1 MQKIKIKNKKLL
13 FIASI
18 VLILLILIIIYL
30 INKHKYTK
38 ECMRGGG
45 GGHGGGGHGG
55 GGHGGGGHG
64 GGGHVGGGHRG
75 GGHGGG
81 GYVGGGLHGGG
92 GHDRGGPRGGGGGG
106 GGIGHDAGGFSV
118 SSAVWPSLSYYVY
131 WIPGNNNTGMYK
143 DWIYDGKIC
152 KNINSLNDLINCIP
166 EIKDWPTDSHKW
178 REIRPLV

>member
-18 VLILLILIIIYL
+18 VLIMFILIIIYL

-55 GGHGGGGHG
+55 GGHGGGGFHG
-64 GGGHVGGGHRG
+64 GRGHGGHRG
-75 GGHGGG
+75 GGG
-81 GYVGGGLHGGG
+81 VGGGW
-92 GHDRGGPRGGGGGG
+92 GGG